1 MLDKSPG
8 KSKHIFLL
16 LRAAVVI
23 FGFALGIFWI
33 CKGQRWGRLI
43 EIFHRINIGIFIFTL
58 VLFIIGQIL
67 TSIRWWLLLKAQS
80 ITIGIWP
87 AVRLN
92 FLGWF
97 YNNFMPGSVGGDL
110 IRAWYV
116 TKHTDKKVEAALSV
130 FVDRIIIGLTGT
142 LFIALVCYI
151 LFMRHQL
158 DAMNFT
164 MLGSLAGA
172 VSKYKWIL
180 VWIVAAV
187 GAVFAVILLYK
198 PGRLWMKNIYSYIY
212 VRLVKIFCK
221 LKNSAVIYF
230 SKPLIMLAAL
240 GMTVVLQLMSITG
253 FWLLGGNLGIDAG
266 LRYYYFIFTLSWVLG
281 ALPVS
286 IGGAVVVE
294 SLLAYLFVV
303 LTGAQAEAALALA
316 LCQRFI
322 WMLSSLPGAV
332 IHLTGTHLPKDF
344 FLDYNEPS
352 N

>member
-1 MLDKSPG
+1 MHNKNPG
-8 KSKHIFLL
+8 RSKHIFLL
-16 LRAAVVI
+16 FRAAVVVL
-23 FGFALGIFWI
+23 GFVLGVFWI
-33 CKGQRWGRLI
+33 CKGQRWDRLV
-43 EIFHRINIGIFIFTL
+43 EIFHKINVGIFIFTL
-58 VLFIIGQIL
+58 CLFVIGQIL

-80 ITIGIWP
+80 IIISFWL

-116 TKHTDKKVEAALSV
+116 TKHTDKKIEAALSV
-130 FVDRIIIGLTGT
+130 FVDRVIIGLTGT
-142 LFIALVCYI
+142 LLIALVCYI
-151 LFMRHQL
+151 LFIRHQH
-158 DAMNFT
+158 DAMNFNVPDR
-164 MLGSLAGA
+164 LAET
-172 VSKYKWIL
+172 VSEYKWIL

-198 PGRLWMKNIYSYIY
+198 PGRLWMRNIYSYIY
-212 VRLVKIFCK
+212 VRLMRIFHK

-253 FWLLGGNLGIDAG
+253 FWLLGSNLGIDAG

-344 FLDYNEPS
+344 FLDYNESS

>member
-1 MLDKSPG
+1 MLDKNPG

-16 LRAAVVI
+16 FRAAVVV

-43 EIFHRINIGIFIFTL
+43 EIFHRMNIGIFIFTL
-58 VLFIIGQIL
+58 ALFVIGQTL

-80 ITIGIWP
+80 IKIGIWP

-142 LFIALVCYI
+142 LFIALVCYL

-180 VWIVAAV
+180 VWIATAFGV
-187 GAVFAVILLYK
+187 VFAVILLYK
-198 PGRLWMKNIYSYIY
+198 PGRLWMKNIWLY
-212 VRLVKIFCK
+212 VCVRFERIFHK
-221 LKNSAVIYF
+221 LKNSAVMYF
-230 SKPLIMLAAL
+230 SSPLIMLTAL
-240 GMTVVLQLMSITG
+240 GMTIVLQLVSITG

-316 LCQRFI
+316 LCLHRCQALLYI
-322 WMLSSLPGAV
+322 
-332 IHLTGTHLPKDF
+332 
-344 FLDYNEPS
+344 
-352 N
+352 